1 MAVQNGLAQ
10 RDTRRSAHGTA
21 DVKAASVAMAAAA
34 TTAVASAGEID
45 LEKIELPANLKD
57 IPVLGEEEVA
67 ATEATG
73 KIAAK
78 KKPIRAVKKAD
89 GEE

>member
-1 MAVQNGLAQ
+1 V
-10 RDTRRSAHGTA
+10 D
-21 DVKAASVAMAAAA
+21 
-34 TTAVASAGEID
+34 EID

-57 IPVLGEEEVA
+57 IAVVEGEPVVVEEVG
-67 ATEATG
+67 G

-78 KKPIRAVKKAD
+78 KKPIRAVKKAE